1 MAIERQQGWRMD
13 MDLEQFVSISLAQ
26 IIRGI
31 AKAQADAESTN
42 AWINPVGVSM
52 SPERGPKVPG
62 GTGPY
67 SPSVYARDVEFDVAL
82 TVADSKTGEA
92 KAGLRVWAVEIGG
105 KGKTATE
112 NSAVSRIKFAVP
124 VLWPWTARAER
135 EKKSA
140 ASGP

>member
-1 MAIERQQGWRMD
+1 MEHQQAWRRD
-13 MDLEQFVSISLAQ
+13 MDFEQFVSISRAQ

-42 AWINPVGVSM
+42 AQINPVGISR
-52 SPERGPKVPG
+52 SPEHGPHAPTN
-62 GTGPY
+62 TGAF
-67 SPSVYARDVEFDVAL
+67 SPSAYVRDVEFDVAV

-124 VLWPWTARAER
+124 VVWPWTARAER

-140 ASGP
+140 APGP